1 MEPKKKRFRQVKANN
16 TELKLINLQ
25 QKKTNSIQ
33 KHTRKCVSI
42 KMHKLRK
49 LGTYNCA

>member
-25 QKKTNSIQ
+25 QQKNKLNTKTHS
-33 KHTRKCVSI
+33 
-42 KMHKLRK
+42 KMCEYK
-49 LGTYNCA
+49 NA